1 MKRKI
6 HSYSSVRFTGT
17 LNRLREIFFRR
28 KLMLKAYHDKT
39 ISLLRKINTLSFT
52 LYFVAE
58 KEADLICPGRGGG
71 PSHLGTLKYLLK
83 PSCVYDFKMSAAG

>member
-39 ISLLRKINTLSFT
+39 ISLLRKTNTLSFT

-58 KEADLICPGRGGG
+58 KEADLICPGGGG
-71 PSHLGTLKYLLK
+71 GGRALPPGHFEVPSQAILCLW
-83 PSCVYDFKMSAAG
+83 F